1 VDRFYDTRFSVTAV
15 WQRMANMSPA
25 QIPKLVDQ
33 MTREQPQ
40 LLAYLMAAS
49 ESDLNQDEAEIVF
62 YIGVVVWRIM
72 RENHPAIRKVTE
84 KLFDQ
89 VEAENEKSLV
99 NLEEDSPAD
108 FVTAVKKFTN
118 DYPEPE
124 VLRYVVEALIE
135 EDEEDESGSV
145 GEENLGLAFIILK
158 NVLDALI
165 ASRAE

>member
-1 VDRFYDTRFSVTAV
+1 MIPEDVVTAV
-15 WQRMANMSPA
+15 WQRMASVSPA

-40 LLAYLMAAS
+40 ILAYLMAAS
-49 ESDLNQDEAEIVF
+49 ESDLDEDEAEIVF
-62 YIGVVVWRIM
+62 YIGVVIWQIM
-72 RENHPAIRKVTE
+72 RENQPRIHKVTE
-84 KLFDQ
+84 SLLDD
-89 VEAENEKSLV
+89 VEAENEKSLRK
-99 NLEEDSPAD
+99 LEQDSPGD

-135 EDEEDESGSV
+135 EDEEENSSSV
-145 GEENLGLAFIILK
+145 SEENLGLAFITLK

-165 ASRAE
+165 ASRV